1 MHAHNGLNTCHMLI
15 LSENQN
21 PFEILSFLVI
31 MHVYFVSVGFW
42 WLTLLFFWWVW
53 GGGDHIYFID
63 HWKWWKNWATSFQA
77 NKTVGLWWHWQVIL
91 LLLSASECVCVC
103 VHVVV
108 CGVGWGRTRC
118 IGYVLLHATYCFMT
132 TWQLIIPSLALCS
145 FSGDM

>member
-1 MHAHNGLNTCHMLI
+1 MPYANTVWK
-15 LSENQN
+15 
-21 PFEILSFLVI
+21 PKSFWNSFVSSNYAY
-31 MHVYFVSVGFW
+31 VYFISVGFW
-42 WLTLLFFWWVW
+42 WLTLLFFWWV
-53 GGGDHIYFID
+53 GGGNHIYFID

-103 VHVVV
+103 V
-108 CGVGWGRTRC
+108 CMWLFVGWG
-118 IGYVLLHATYCFMT
+118 GGEHVVLATYCFMT